1 MSNNTILKD
10 GSGALFTAE
19 SIEIG
24 SGVQRS
30 STAANL
36 RVANADVASS
46 NPVPVAELSGAPI
59 TGASLPSGGA
69 GLTGW
74 LSAIWSKLS
83 GTLATSRTWSLSS
96 GSDSVTTV
104 PSGTQTVSGTVTANV
119 AGGNA
124 TAVKVDGSAVT
135 QPVSG
140 SVGITGTATIAET
153 AGTPVTGSSMP
164 TGGIGLTGWLSA
176 IWAKLP
182 ALVASLL
189 PVKILL
195 APGIARALTTTASSA
210 DTALTTGIKAISIY
224 ARTSDVYFAL
234 GNGTQTAS
242 TSTHFIDAGER
253 LDFDVTGFAA
263 PHIAVI
269 YGPSAAAA
277 TLQLM
282 ELS

>member
-19 SIEIG
+19 SIDIG

-189 PVKILL
+189 PVKIL
-195 APGIARALTTTASSA
+195 RRF
-210 DTALTTGIKAISIY
+210 
-224 ARTSDVYFAL
+224 ARTLEDLTAEVFANPAGMTCLEALAVYL
-234 GNGTQTAS
+234 LT
-242 TSTHFIDAGER
+242 
-253 LDFDVTGFAA
+253 
-263 PHIAVI
+263 
-269 YGPSAAAA
+269 
-277 TLQLM
+277 
-282 ELS
+282 